1 MQRSHSSP
9 PPPSHWPPPMPSSE
23 TKTVSARVA
32 ARILVVEEEGA
43 GAGELGIT
51 LEALGHAVVGV
62 ATSAHEALVLGQTL
76 HPDLALMGVHLH
88 GDLDGIATAALLRR
102 HLSLPVV
109 YVTSRSDD
117 SSIQRASDT
126 EPYGYVLKPYG
137 PIELRIAIEV
147 ALRRMESERK
157 RRDSDLAYRR
167 IVDWTNEG
175 VWSTNERAETTLANG
190 QIGMLLGRSSADLLG
205 KSFFDFVHEG
215 ERMLAR
221 HAFVD
226 CRRGQDCR
234 FEARLLRA
242 EGEPLWAS
250 ISLSS
255 ASSGSP
261 ESTSLIAIVHD
272 ISERKASEEALRA
285 ALAHLKQENGALAHL
300 VKLDDLT
307 GLYNRREL
315 ERFLACELERA
326 ATKPELCVILADIDH
341 FKEVN
346 DGFGHH
352 AGDEVLR
359 QLAKLFQDAL
369 CSGELIC
376 RYGGEEFAFVL
387 PKADEA
393 QALASAERLR
403 GLVESRTFWASDLSG
418 QRVPLN
424 VTLSLGLASANPS
437 GETCEELVGRADQAL
452 YAAKA
457 RGRNCVVSAARLAR
471 EPSVKPSRAGAR

>member
-1 MQRSHSSP
+1 
-9 PPPSHWPPPMPSSE
+9 MPNSE
-23 TKTVSARVA
+23 TKALSPRVTARV
-32 ARILVVEEEGA
+32 LVVEEDGD
-43 GAGELGIT
+43 GESELAIM
-51 LEALGHAVVGV
+51 LETLGHAVVGV

-76 HPDLALMGVHLH
+76 HPDLALMGVHLQ
-88 GDLDGIATAALLRR
+88 GDLDGVATATLLRR

-109 YVTSRSDD
+109 YVTSQVDD
-117 SSIQRASDT
+117 ASIQRACET
-126 EPYGYVLKPYG
+126 EPYGYVLKPCG
-137 PIELRIAIEV
+137 PLELRIAIEI
-147 ALRRMESERK
+147 ALRRSESERK

-167 IVDWTNEG
+167 IIDWTNEG
-175 VWSTNERAETTLANG
+175 VWSTNERGLTTLANG
-190 QIGMLLGRSSADLLG
+190 QIGMLLGRSSADLHG

-215 ERMLAR
+215 ERTLAR
-221 HAFVD
+221 HAFDD
-226 CRRGQDCR
+226 CRQGQDCR

-255 ASSGSP
+255 ASNGST

-285 ALAHLKQENGALAHL
+285 ALTRLKQENGALAHL

-307 GLYNRREL
+307 GLYNRREF
-315 ERFLACELERA
+315 ERVLACEFERTA
-326 ATKPELCVILADIDH
+326 ANAELCVVLADIDH

-359 QLAKLFQDAL
+359 QMAELFRDAL

-376 RYGGEEFAFVL
+376 RYGGEEFAFVVT
-387 PKADEA
+387 KADES
-393 QALASAERLR
+393 QALAAAERLR
-403 GLVESRTFWASDLSG
+403 ALVEARTFWVSDLSG

-424 VTLSLGLASANPS
+424 VTLSLGCASASPG
-437 GETCEELVGRADQAL
+437 GETIEALVGRADQAL
-452 YAAKA
+452 YAAKS
-457 RGRNCVVSAARLAR
+457 RGRNCVISAARLPHDAAANAD
-471 EPSVKPSRAGAR
+471 VAGVR